1 MLTGKALV
9 VMFNVIA
16 IIKPKTLKVYH
27 FTYLFA
33 TTQGTNGLITVKFTQ
48 IKAHLMRA
56 RERLGQ

>member
-33 TTQGTNGLITVKFTQ
+33 MTQGTNGLITVKFTQ
-48 IKAHLMRA
+48 IKAHLR
-56 RERLGQ
+56 RG